1 MISILWGPD
10 RTFFVSLDMKSNL
23 GILSM
28 YLNLLNCWEV
38 AIYSGP
44 SAFVARGL
52 TGFFICTLQTHRLK
66 VIKLLLVADVWV
78 DKVSLFSGQIW

>member
-1 MISILWGPD
+1 
-10 RTFFVSLDMKSNL
+10 
-23 GILSM
+23 M

-38 AIYSGP
+38 AIYLGP

-66 VIKLLLVADVWV
+66 VIKLLLVADVC
-78 DKVSLFSGQIW
+78 G